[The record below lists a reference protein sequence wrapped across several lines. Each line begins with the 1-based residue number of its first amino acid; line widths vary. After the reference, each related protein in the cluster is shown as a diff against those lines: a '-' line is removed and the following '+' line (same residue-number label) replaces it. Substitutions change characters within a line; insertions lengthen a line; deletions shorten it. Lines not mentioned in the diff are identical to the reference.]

1 MTPSGTSSAR
11 KIAAASNLSPKLG
24 TTQKRRK
31 GRRPYP
37 PPYPPPQAGEGKGR
51 DNSHQPMVCPS
62 CQAENR
68 PDRKFCGECGTAL
81 TTASRATAGQPAVP
95 PAAERRL
102 VSVLF
107 ADLVG
112 FTSLSDSRD
121 PEDVRDLLTRY
132 FETSREVVGPY
143 GGTVDK

>member
-11 KIAAASNLSPKLG
+11 NIAAASNLSPKLG
-24 TTQKRRK
+24 TVQKRRK

-37 PPYPPPQAGEGKGR
+37 HPTLPPQAGEGKEM
-51 DNSHQPMVCPS
+51 DNSHQTMVCPT

-68 PDRKFCGECGTAL
+68 PDRKFCAQCGTALAAACPSCGAANQPGERFCGECGTAL
-81 TTASRATAGQPAVP
+81 TGEPAFRAAAGQPAIP

-107 ADLVG
+107 PDLVG
-112 FTSLSDSRD
+112 
-121 PEDVRDLLTRY
+121 
-132 FETSREVVGPY
+132 
-143 GGTVDK
+143 